1 MVDTPLAPVVTQ
13 PLDTSGGT
21 AMVETTFT
29 TTVLKLYA
37 GIGQKLSCIRKLK
50 LYCVDG
56 EPQSIPMLD
65 TWSQLVCQLKRT
77 SLFNGFDNVVCG
89 ATGITVAQGGFKQ
102 PEAEF
107 ARGTPN

>member
-65 TWSQLVCQLKRT
+65 TWLQLVCQLKRT
-77 SLFNGFDNVVCG
+77 SLFKGLLNV
-89 ATGITVAQGGFKQ
+89 A
-102 PEAEF
+102 
-107 ARGTPN
+107 